1 MTTISPRISQ
11 AIETVSQDRT
21 HGAGWLARDAANVL
35 THSLEECPAQT
46 AAEFL
51 SYLREV
57 ARALAQ
63 AQSSMAAVSNAV
75 GAIVLA
81 AGEKA
86 PSGLPAMR
94 RAAATQGRQIIDSWD
109 KASRRIVR
117 YAEGT
122 LPPGAIMTHSY
133 SATTFAVLERLASKG
148 SPIIVTESAPLNEG
162 RTTARLLARLSEAVT
177 LISDA
182 QAAAF
187 MPEAAAVLVG
197 ADTVFANGAV
207 VNKVGTCALA
217 LLARNARIPF
227 YVATETLKVA
237 PGRPRAAQQALE
249 ERRPGLAIPAVYFD
263 LTPPRLVTALI
274 TEEGVFAPKEIR
286 PLAGRARQ
294 YRKALFP

>member
-11 AIETVSQDRT
+11 AIETIGQDRT

-35 THSLEECPAQT
+35 THSLEDCPART
-46 AAEFL
+46 AAELL

-57 ARALAQ
+57 AIALAQ
-63 AQSSMAAVSNAV
+63 AQPSMAAVTNAV
-75 GAIVLA
+75 GAVVLA
-81 AGEKA
+81 AKQEA

-94 RAAATQGRQIIDSWD
+94 RAASARGQQIVDSWD

-117 YAEGT
+117 HAERT
-122 LPPGAIMTHSY
+122 LPSGAIMTHSY

-162 RTTARLLARLSEAVT
+162 RTTARLLARLDVPVT

-187 MPEAAAVLVG
+187 MPQAEAVLVG

-207 VNKVGTCALA
+207 INKVGTCALA
-217 LLARNARIPF
+217 FLGRNARIPF

-237 PGRPRAAQQALE
+237 PGRPEVAQQAPE
-249 ERRPGLAIPAVYFD
+249 EKQPGLVIPAVYFD

-274 TEEGVFAPKEIR
+274 TEEGVFAPKEVR
-286 PLAGRARQ
+286 PLATRARQ

>member
-11 AIETVSQDRT
+11 AIESISQDRT
-21 HGAGWLARDAANVL
+21 HGASWLARDAANVL

-46 AAEFL
+46 AAELL
-51 SYLREV
+51 SYLREI

-63 AQSSMAAVSNAV
+63 AQPSMAAVSNAV
-75 GAIVLA
+75 GSIVLA
-81 AGEKA
+81 AREKA
-86 PSGLPAMR
+86 PGGLPAMR
-94 RAAATQGRQIIDSWD
+94 RAALARARQIIDSWD

-117 YAEGT
+117 HAERT
-122 LPPGAIMTHSY
+122 LPRGAIMTHSY
-133 SATTFAVLERLASKG
+133 SATTFAVLERLALRG

-162 RTTARLLARLSEAVT
+162 KTTARLLARLSVPVT

-187 MPEAAAVLVG
+187 MAEAEAVLVG
-197 ADTVFANGAV
+197 ADTVFANGSV

-217 LLARNARIPF
+217 LLARNARVPF

-237 PGRPRAAQQALE
+237 PGRPEASQKAPE
-249 ERRPGLAIPAVYFD
+249 ERQPGLAIPAVYFD

-274 TEEGVFAPKEIR
+274 TEEGPFAPREIR
-286 PLAGRARQ
+286 PLAKRARQ
-294 YRKALFP
+294 YRRALFL

>member
-11 AIETVSQDRT
+11 AIETIGQDRT

-35 THSLEECPAQT
+35 THSLEDCPART
-46 AAEFL
+46 AAELL

-57 ARALAQ
+57 AIALAQ
-63 AQSSMAAVSNAV
+63 AQPSMAAVTNAV
-75 GAIVLA
+75 GAVVLA
-81 AGEKA
+81 AKQEA
-86 PSGLPAMR
+86 PKGLSAMR
-94 RAAATQGRQIIDSWD
+94 RAASARGQQIVDSWD

-117 YAEGT
+117 HAERT
-122 LPPGAIMTHSY
+122 LPSGAIMTHSY

-162 RTTARLLARLSEAVT
+162 RTTARLLARLDVPVT

-187 MPEAAAVLVG
+187 MPQAEAVLVG

-217 LLARNARIPF
+217 FLARNARIPF

-237 PGRPRAAQQALE
+237 PGRPEVAQQAPE
-249 ERRPGLAIPAVYFD
+249 EKQPGLAIPAVYFD
-263 LTPPRLVTALI
+263 LTPPHLVTALI

-286 PLAGRARQ
+286 PLARRARQ

>member
-11 AIETVSQDRT
+11 AIESIGQDRT
-21 HGAGWLARDAANVL
+21 HGASWLARDAVNVL
-35 THSLEECPAQT
+35 THSLEDCPAQT

-57 ARALAQ
+57 ATALAQ
-63 AQSSMAAVSNAV
+63 AQPSMAAVSNAV
-75 GAIVLA
+75 GAIVFA
-81 AGEKA
+81 AGEKTPA
-86 PSGLPAMR
+86 GLPAMR
-94 RAAATQGRQIIDSWD
+94 RAASARARQIIDGWG
-109 KASRRIVR
+109 KACRRIVR
-117 YAEGT
+117 HAERT
-122 LPPGAIMTHSY
+122 LPQGAIMTHSY

-148 SPIIVTESAPLNEG
+148 SPMIVTESAPLNEG
-162 RTTARLLARLSEAVT
+162 RTTARLLARLGGPVT

-182 QAAAF
+182 QAAVF
-187 MPEAAAVLVG
+187 MPETAAVLVG

-237 PGRPRAAQQALE
+237 PGRTGAAQQALE
-249 ERRPGLAIPAVYFD
+249 RRQPGLVIPTVHFD

-274 TEEGVFAPKEIR
+274 TEEGVFSPKEIR
-286 PLAGRARQ
+286 PLARRARQ
-294 YRKALFP
+294 YRKALFD

>member
-11 AIETVSQDRT
+11 AIETISQDRT
-21 HGAGWLARDAANVL
+21 HGAGWLARDAVNVL
-35 THSLEECPAQT
+35 THSLEDCPAQT

-51 SYLREV
+51 SYLRGV
-57 ARALAQ
+57 ARALAL
-63 AQSSMAAVSNAV
+63 AQPSMAAVSNAV
-75 GAIVLA
+75 GAVVLA
-81 AGEKA
+81 TGEKA
-86 PSGLPAMR
+86 LAGLPAMR
-94 RAAATQGRQIIDSWD
+94 RAALARARQIIDSWQ
-109 KASRRIVR
+109 KVSQRIARR
-117 YAEGT
+117 AERV
-122 LPPGAIMTHSY
+122 LPRGAIMTHSY
-133 SATTFAVLERLASKG
+133 SATTFAVLERLAPRG

-162 RTTARLLARLSEAVT
+162 RTTARLLARLGVPVT

-187 MPEAAAVLVG
+187 MPEATAVLVG

-237 PGRPRAAQQALE
+237 PGRSGAAQQAPE
-249 ERRPGLAIPAVYFD
+249 ERQPGLAIPAVYFD
-263 LTPPRLVTALI
+263 LTPPHLVTALI

-286 PLAGRARQ
+286 SLAKRARQ
-294 YRKALFP
+294 YWKTIFP

>member
-11 AIETVSQDRT
+11 AIETISQDRT

-35 THSLEECPAQT
+35 THSLEDCPART

-57 ARALAQ
+57 ATALAQ
-63 AQSSMAAVSNAV
+63 AQPSMAAVTNAV
-75 GAIVLA
+75 GAVVLA
-81 AGEKA
+81 AGQKA
-86 PSGLPAMR
+86 PGGLPAMR
-94 RAAATQGRQIIDSWD
+94 RAASAQGRQIVDNWD
-109 KASRRIVR
+109 KACRRIVR
-117 YAEGT
+117 HAEGT
-122 LPPGAIMTHSY
+122 LPRGAIMTHSY
-133 SATTFAVLERLASKG
+133 SATTFAILERLASKG

-162 RTTARLLARLSEAVT
+162 RTVARLLARLDVPVT

-187 MPEAAAVLVG
+187 IPEAAAVLVG

-217 LLARNARIPF
+217 FLARNARIPF

-237 PGRPRAAQQALE
+237 PGRPETARRAPAEKQ
-249 ERRPGLAIPAVYFD
+249 PGLAIPAVYFD

-286 PLAGRARQ
+286 PLATRARQ
-294 YRKALFP
+294 YRKALYP

>member
-1 MTTISPRISQ
+1 MTAISPRMSQ
-11 AIETVSQDRT
+11 AIESIRQDRT
-21 HGAGWLARDAANVL
+21 HGASWLARDAANVL
-35 THSLEECPAQT
+35 THWLDECPAQT

-51 SYLREV
+51 SCLREV
-57 ARALAQ
+57 ARALAE
-63 AQSSMAAVSNAV
+63 AQPSMAAVSNAV
-75 GAIVLA
+75 GAVVFA

-86 PSGLPAMR
+86 AGGLPAMR
-94 RAAATQGRQIIDSWD
+94 RAALRRGRQITDSWD

-117 YAEGT
+117 HAERA
-122 LPPGAIMTHSY
+122 LPRGAIMTHSY
-133 SATTFAVLERLASKG
+133 SATSFGVLERLASKG
-148 SPIIVTESAPLNEG
+148 SPIIATESAPLNEG
-162 RTTARLLARLSEAVT
+162 RTTARLLARLRAPVT

-217 LLARNARIPF
+217 LLARNARVPF

-237 PGRPRAAQQALE
+237 PGRPEGAQQAPT
-249 ERRPGLAIPAVYFD
+249 ERQPRLAVPAVYFD
-263 LTPPRLVTALI
+263 LTPSRLVTALI

-286 PLAGRARQ
+286 PLARRARQ
-294 YRKALFP
+294 YRQALFP

>member
-11 AIETVSQDRT
+11 AIETIGRDRT

-35 THSLEECPAQT
+35 THSLEDCPAQT

-57 ARALAQ
+57 ATALAQ
-63 AQSSMAAVSNAV
+63 AQPSMAAVTNAV
-75 GAIVLA
+75 GAVVLA
-81 AGEKA
+81 ASQKA

-94 RAAATQGRQIIDSWD
+94 RAASAQGRQIVDSWD

-117 YAEGT
+117 HAERT
-122 LPPGAIMTHSY
+122 LPRGAIMTHSY
-133 SATTFAVLERLASKG
+133 SATTFAVLERLASRG

-162 RTTARLLARLSEAVT
+162 RTVARLLARLGVPVT
-177 LISDA
+177 LIADA

-187 MPEAAAVLVG
+187 TPEAEAVLVG

-237 PGRPRAAQQALE
+237 SGRPETAQRAPE
-249 ERRPGLAIPAVYFD
+249 EKQPGLAIPAVYFD

-286 PLAGRARQ
+286 PLARRARQ
-294 YRKALFP
+294 YRKALFL

>member
-11 AIETVSQDRT
+11 AIETISQDRT

-35 THSLEECPAQT
+35 THSLEDCSAQT
-46 AAEFL
+46 TAEFL

-57 ARALAQ
+57 ATALAQ
-63 AQSSMAAVSNAV
+63 AQPSMAAVTNAV
-75 GAIVLA
+75 GAVVLA
-81 AGEKA
+81 ASEKA
-86 PSGLPAMR
+86 PSGLSAMR
-94 RAAATQGRQIIDSWD
+94 RAASTQGCQIVDSWD

-117 YAEGT
+117 HAERS
-122 LPPGAIMTHSY
+122 LSPGAIMTHSY

-148 SPIIVTESAPLNEG
+148 SPVIVTESAPLNEG
-162 RTTARLLARLSEAVT
+162 RTVARLLARLDVPVT

-187 MPEAAAVLVG
+187 MPQAAAVLVG

-237 PGRPRAAQQALE
+237 PGRPETAQQPPE
-249 ERRPGLAIPAVYFD
+249 ERQPGLTSPAVYFD

-286 PLAGRARQ
+286 PLATRARQ

>member
-1 MTTISPRISQ
+1 MTPISPRISR
-11 AIETVSQDRT
+11 AIESIGQDRT
-21 HGAGWLARDAANVL
+21 HGASWLARDAANVL
-35 THSLEECPAQT
+35 THWLEECPAQT
-46 AAEFL
+46 AAELL
-51 SYLREV
+51 SHLREA

-63 AQSSMAAVSNAV
+63 AQPSMAAVSNAV
-75 GAIVLA
+75 GAVVLA

-86 PSGLPAMR
+86 PGGLPAMR
-94 RAAATQGRQIIDSWD
+94 RAALARARQIIDSWE
-109 KASRRIVR
+109 KVSQRIVR
-117 YAEGT
+117 QAERA

-162 RTTARLLARLSEAVT
+162 RTTARLLARLSVAVT

-237 PGRPRAAQQALE
+237 PGRPGPTQEAPE
-249 ERRPGLAIPAVYFD
+249 ERQPGLAIPAVYFD
-263 LTPPRLVTALI
+263 LTPSRLVTALI

-286 PLAGRARQ
+286 PLARRARQ
-294 YRKALFP
+294 YRKALFA

>member
-1 MTTISPRISQ
+1 MTTISARISQ
-11 AIETVSQDRT
+11 AIESISRDRT
-21 HGAGWLARDAANVL
+21 HGAGWLARDAVDVL
-35 THSLEECPAQT
+35 AHSLEECPAQT

-57 ARALAQ
+57 ATALAQ
-63 AQSSMAAVSNAV
+63 AQPNMAAVSNAV
-75 GAIVLA
+75 GAVVLA

-86 PSGLPAMR
+86 PGGLPAMR
-94 RAAATQGRQIIDSWD
+94 RAVLSRARQIIDSWD
-109 KASRRIVR
+109 KASHRIVR
-117 YAEGT
+117 HAQRA
-122 LPPGAIMTHSY
+122 LPSGAIMTHSY

-148 SPIIVTESAPLNEG
+148 SPIIVTESTPLNEG
-162 RTTARLLARLSEAVT
+162 RTTARLLARLGVPVT
-177 LISDA
+177 LITDA

-237 PGRPRAAQQALE
+237 PGRSRAAQEASE
-249 ERRPGLAIPAVYFD
+249 ERQPGLAIPAVYFD

-274 TEEGVFAPKEIR
+274 TEEGVFAPRDIR
-286 PLAGRARQ
+286 PLARRARQ
-294 YRKALFP
+294 YREALLP

>member
-11 AIETVSQDRT
+11 AIESISQDRT
-21 HGAGWLARDAANVL
+21 HGASWLARDATNVL
-35 THSLEECPAQT
+35 THSLEECPAQS

-57 ARALAQ
+57 ATALAQ
-63 AQSSMAAVSNAV
+63 AQPSMAAVTNAV
-75 GAIVLA
+75 GSIVLA
-81 AGEKA
+81 AREKA
-86 PSGLPAMR
+86 PAGLPAMR
-94 RAAATQGRQIIDSWD
+94 RAASARARQITDSWD

-117 YAEGT
+117 HAERA
-122 LPPGAIMTHSY
+122 LPRGAIMTHSY

-162 RTTARLLARLSEAVT
+162 KTTARLLARLSVPVT

-187 MPEAAAVLVG
+187 MPEATAVLVG
-197 ADTVFANGAV
+197 ADTVFANGGV

-237 PGRPRAAQQALE
+237 PDRAGAAQDAREQ
-249 ERRPGLAIPAVYFD
+249 RQPGLTIPAVYFD

-274 TEEGVFAPKEIR
+274 TEEGVFAPREIR
-286 PLAGRARQ
+286 PLARRARR
-294 YRKALFP
+294 YRKALSP

>member
-11 AIETVSQDRT
+11 AIESISRDRT
-21 HGAGWLARDAANVL
+21 HGAGWLARDAVNVL
-35 THSLEECPAQT
+35 AHSLEDCPAQT

-51 SYLREV
+51 SYVREV

-63 AQSSMAAVSNAV
+63 AQPSMAAVSNAV
-75 GAIVLA
+75 GAVALA

-86 PSGLPAMR
+86 AGGLPAMR
-94 RAAATQGRQIIDSWD
+94 RAALAWASQITDSWP
-109 KASRRIVR
+109 KVSQRIVR
-117 YAEGT
+117 RAERA
-122 LPPGAIMTHSY
+122 LPSGAIMTHSY

-162 RTTARLLARLSEAVT
+162 RTTARLLARLSVPVT

-237 PGRPRAAQQALE
+237 PGRPAAAQQAPE

-286 PLAGRARQ
+286 PLARRARQ
-294 YRKALFP
+294 YREAFLP

>member
-1 MTTISPRISQ
+1 MTTISPRIFQ
-11 AIETVSQDRT
+11 AIETIGQDRT

-35 THSLEECPAQT
+35 THSLEDCPAQT
-46 AAEFL
+46 PAELL

-57 ARALAQ
+57 ATALAQ
-63 AQSSMAAVSNAV
+63 AQPSMAAVTNAV
-75 GAIVLA
+75 GAVVLA
-81 AGEKA
+81 ASKKA
-86 PSGLPAMR
+86 PSGLSAMR
-94 RAAATQGRQIIDSWD
+94 RAASAQGRQIFDSWG

-117 YAEGT
+117 QAERT
-122 LPPGAIMTHSY
+122 LPSGTIMTHSY
-133 SATTFAVLERLASKG
+133 SATTFATLERLASRG

-162 RTTARLLARLSEAVT
+162 RTVARLLARLDVPVT
-177 LISDA
+177 LIADA

-187 MPEAAAVLVG
+187 MPEAEAVLVG

-217 LLARNARIPF
+217 LLARNAHIPF

-237 PGRPRAAQQALE
+237 PGRPETAQRASE
-249 ERRPGLAIPAVYFD
+249 EKQTGLAIPAVYFD

-274 TEEGVFAPKEIR
+274 TEEGVFAPREIR
-286 PLAGRARQ
+286 PLATRARQ

>member
-11 AIETVSQDRT
+11 AIETIGQDRT

-35 THSLEECPAQT
+35 THSLEDYPAQT

-57 ARALAQ
+57 ATALAQ
-63 AQSSMAAVSNAV
+63 AQPSMAAVTNAV
-75 GAIVLA
+75 GAVVLA
-81 AGEKA
+81 ASQKA

-94 RAAATQGRQIIDSWD
+94 RAASAQGRQIVDSWD

-117 YAEGT
+117 HAERT
-122 LPPGAIMTHSY
+122 LPRGAIMTHSY

-162 RTTARLLARLSEAVT
+162 RTVARLLARLGVPVT
-177 LISDA
+177 LIADA

-187 MPEAAAVLVG
+187 MPEAEAVLVG

-217 LLARNARIPF
+217 FLARNARIPF

-237 PGRPRAAQQALE
+237 PGRPETAQQAPE
-249 ERRPGLAIPAVYFD
+249 QKQPGLAIPAVYFD

-286 PLAGRARQ
+286 PLARRARQ
-294 YRKALFP
+294 YRKALFH

>member
-11 AIETVSQDRT
+11 AIESISRDRT

-46 AAEFL
+46 TAELL
-51 SYLREV
+51 SHLREV

-63 AQSSMAAVSNAV
+63 AQPSMAAVSNAV
-75 GAIVLA
+75 GAVVLA

-86 PSGLPAMR
+86 PGGLPAMR
-94 RAAATQGRQIIDSWD
+94 RAALARARQIIDSWD
-109 KASRRIVR
+109 KATHRIVHR
-117 YAEGT
+117 AERV

-162 RTTARLLARLSEAVT
+162 RTTARLLARLSVAVT

-182 QAAAF
+182 QAAVF
-187 MPEAAAVLVG
+187 MPQAAAVLVG

-237 PGRPRAAQQALE
+237 PSRPGATQEALE
-249 ERRPGLAIPAVYFD
+249 ERQPGLAIPAVYFD

-286 PLAGRARQ
+286 PLARRAGQ
-294 YRKALFP
+294 YRKALLA

>member
-11 AIETVSQDRT
+11 AIETIGQDRT

-35 THSLEECPAQT
+35 THSLEDCPART
-46 AAEFL
+46 AAELL

-57 ARALAQ
+57 AIALAQ
-63 AQSSMAAVSNAV
+63 AQPSMAAVTNAV
-75 GAIVLA
+75 GAVVLA
-81 AGEKA
+81 AKQEA
-86 PSGLPAMR
+86 PKGLSAMR
-94 RAAATQGRQIIDSWD
+94 RAASARGQQIVDSWD

-117 YAEGT
+117 HAERT
-122 LPPGAIMTHSY
+122 LPSGAIMTHSY

-162 RTTARLLARLSEAVT
+162 RTTARLLARLDVPVT

-187 MPEAAAVLVG
+187 MPQAEAVLVG

-217 LLARNARIPF
+217 FLAQNARIPF
-227 YVATETLKVA
+227 YVATETLKIA
-237 PGRPRAAQQALE
+237 PGPPEIAQQASE
-249 ERRPGLAIPAVYFD
+249 EEQPGLVIPAVYFD

-274 TEEGVFAPKEIR
+274 TEEGVFAPQEIR
-286 PLAGRARQ
+286 PLATRARQ

>member
-11 AIETVSQDRT
+11 AIESISQDRT
-21 HGAGWLARDAANVL
+21 HGAGWLARDAVNVL
-35 THSLEECPAQT
+35 THSLEECPARTT
-46 AAEFL
+46 AQFL
-51 SYLREV
+51 SYLGEV

-63 AQSSMAAVSNAV
+63 AQPSMAAVSNAV
-75 GAIVLA
+75 GAVVFA

-86 PSGLPAMR
+86 PGGLPAMR
-94 RAAATQGRQIIDSWD
+94 RAALSRARRIVDSWD
-109 KASRRIVR
+109 KAARRIVR
-117 YAEGT
+117 HAERALPRGT
-122 LPPGAIMTHSY
+122 IMTHSY
-133 SATTFAVLERLASKG
+133 SATTFAVLERLAAKG

-162 RTTARLLARLSEAVT
+162 RTIARLLSRLGTPVT

-187 MPEAAAVLVG
+187 MAEAAAVLVG

-237 PGRPRAAQQALE
+237 PGRPEAAQQAPG
-249 ERRPGLAIPAVYFD
+249 EREPGLAVPAVYFD

-286 PLAGRARQ
+286 PLARRARQ

>member
-11 AIETVSQDRT
+11 AIETISQDRT

-35 THSLEECPAQT
+35 THSLEDCPART
-46 AAEFL
+46 APEFL

-57 ARALAQ
+57 ATALAQ
-63 AQSSMAAVSNAV
+63 AQPSMAAVTNAV
-75 GAIVLA
+75 GAVVLA
-81 AGEKA
+81 ASQKA
-86 PSGLPAMR
+86 PSGLAAMR
-94 RAAATQGRQIIDSWD
+94 RAASAQARQIVDSWD
-109 KASRRIVR
+109 KACRRIVR
-117 YAEGT
+117 HAERT
-122 LPPGAIMTHSY
+122 LPSGAIMTHSY
-133 SATTFAVLERLASKG
+133 SATTFAVLECLASKG
-148 SPIIVTESAPLNEG
+148 APIIVTESAPLNEG
-162 RTTARLLARLSEAVT
+162 RTTARLLARLDVPVT

-217 LLARNARIPF
+217 FLARNARIPF

-237 PGRPRAAQQALE
+237 PGRPQTTQQAPE
-249 ERRPGLAIPAVYFD
+249 DKQPGLAIPAVYFD

-274 TEEGVFAPKEIR
+274 TEEGVFAPKEVR
-286 PLAGRARQ
+286 PLARRARQ

>member
-11 AIETVSQDRT
+11 AIETISQDRT
-21 HGAGWLARDAANVL
+21 HGASWLARDATNVL

-57 ARALAQ
+57 ARALAE
-63 AQSSMAAVSNAV
+63 AQPSMAAVSNAV
-75 GAIVLA
+75 GAVVFA

-86 PSGLPAMR
+86 PGGLPAMR
-94 RAAATQGRQIIDSWD
+94 RAALARARQIIDSWD
-109 KASRRIVR
+109 KASRDIVR
-117 YAEGT
+117 HAERA
-122 LPPGAIMTHSY
+122 LPRGAIMTHSY
-133 SATTFAVLERLASKG
+133 SATTFAILERLASKG
-148 SPIIVTESAPLNEG
+148 SPIIATESAPLNEG
-162 RTTARLLARLSEAVT
+162 RTTARLLARLSAPVT

-187 MPEAAAVLVG
+187 MSEAAAVLVG

-217 LLARNARIPF
+217 LLARNARVPF

-237 PGRPRAAQQALE
+237 PGRPEAAQEAPA
-249 ERRPGLAIPAVYFD
+249 ERQPGLAIPAVYFD

-286 PLAGRARQ
+286 PLARRARQ
-294 YRKALFP
+294 YQKALFS

>member
-11 AIETVSQDRT
+11 AIETISQDRT
-21 HGAGWLARDAANVL
+21 HGASWLARDAANVL

-57 ARALAQ
+57 ATALAQ
-63 AQSSMAAVSNAV
+63 AQPSMAAVTNAV
-75 GAIVLA
+75 GSIVLA
-81 AGEKA
+81 AREKA
-86 PSGLPAMR
+86 PGGLPAMR
-94 RAAATQGRQIIDSWD
+94 RAASARGRQITDSWA
-109 KASRRIVR
+109 KTSRRIVR
-117 YAEGT
+117 HAERA
-122 LPPGAIMTHSY
+122 LPRGAIMTHSY

-162 RTTARLLARLSEAVT
+162 KTTARLLARLSVPVT

-187 MPEAAAVLVG
+187 MPEAQAVLVG
-197 ADTVFANGAV
+197 ADTVFANGGV

-217 LLARNARIPF
+217 LLARNARVPF
-227 YVATETLKVA
+227 YVAAETLKVA
-237 PGRPRAAQQALE
+237 PGRPEAVQEAPEKRQ
-249 ERRPGLAIPAVYFD
+249 PGLAIPAVYFD

-274 TEEGVFAPKEIR
+274 TEEGVFAPREIR
-286 PLAGRARQ
+286 PLAKRARQ
-294 YRKALFP
+294 YRRALFL

>member
-11 AIETVSQDRT
+11 AIESISQDRT
-21 HGAGWLARDAANVL
+21 HGAAWLARDAVNVL
-35 THSLEECPAQT
+35 AHSLEDCPVQT

-63 AQSSMAAVSNAV
+63 AQPSMAAVSNAV
-75 GAIVLA
+75 GAVVLA

-86 PSGLPAMR
+86 PGGLPALR
-94 RAAATQGRQIIDSWD
+94 RAALARASQITDSWP
-109 KASRRIVR
+109 KLSQRIVR
-117 YAEGT
+117 RAERA
-122 LPPGAIMTHSY
+122 LPPGTIMTHSY

-162 RTTARLLARLSEAVT
+162 RTTARLLARLGGPVT

-187 MPEAAAVLVG
+187 MGEAAAVLVG

-237 PGRPRAAQQALE
+237 PGRPGAAHQAPE
-249 ERRPGLAIPAVYFD
+249 ERQPGLTIPAVYFD

-274 TEEGVFAPKEIR
+274 TEEGVFAPKEIG
-286 PLAGRARQ
+286 PLAKRARQ
-294 YRKALFP
+294 YQKALFA